1 MLRRLVIPALLAA
14 VSTVV
19 LAAAPAGAAADPDV
33 NEVVRA
39 LESEHVYVDPDAD
52 TLSSTDAGTLTQI
65 AGNSETPVYIAVF
78 PEGTFTSRT
87 AAGSFAGQVQS
98 EIGDGTYVI
107 VSGTDLASDSTVLS
121 DSAVDNAEA
130 AAREQGTPVDGLNA
144 YVQEINDEASAANAS
159 GVFGAVLLG
168 VLALAVVG
176 GGFFLYNSKK
186 KREAKAAQELAD
198 IKKMAAED
206 VTRLGEDVAQ
216 LEIDLTKV
224 DEETRRDYTHAMD
237 SYDRAKTA
245 LDSIKRPEE
254 IQQVTT
260 ALEDGRYFM
269 TATRARLDGRP
280 VPERRKPCFFN
291 PQHGPSQQ
299 DVMWA
304 PPGGAP
310 RSVPA
315 CVTCSQ
321 AVLTGAHPDVR
332 MVEVDGH
339 RRPYYDAGPAYAPYA
354 GGYFG
359 MDMMM
364 GMFTGMMIGN
374 MMGSMMGAS
383 MMGAGMADMGAADAG
398 AAADVGGGDE
408 GFGGFGD
415 FGGGGFEG
423 GDFGGFGD
431 F

>member
-1 MLRRLVIPALLAA
+1 MRRLAVPALLAA
-14 VSTVV
+14 GLTVFT
-19 LAAAPAGAAADPDV
+19 AASPANAAEAPSPSEVAGDLQSD
-33 NEVVRA
+33 
-39 LESEHVYVDPDAD
+39 HIFVDPASAEDIPQAEIDAMGQAAE
-52 TLSSTDAGTLTQI
+52 SA
-65 AGNSETPVYIAVF
+65 ETPVYFVILPEEAFASETTAADYLSQVRDEVG
-78 PEGTFTSRT
+78 EGTYAMAVGGSEVLRSDVISEGDQEAIYNEWTS
-87 AAGSFAGQVQS
+87 AQ
-98 EIGDGTYVI
+98 
-107 VSGTDLASDSTVLS
+107 
-121 DSAVDNAEA
+121 N
-130 AAREQGTPVDGLNA
+130 PVDGMVSVA
-144 YVQEINDEASAANAS
+144 EGADEAADSAAAS
-159 GVFGAVLLG
+159 SVFGMVLLG

-206 VTRLGEDVAQ
+206 VTRLGEDIAG

-224 DEETRRDYTHAMD
+224 DEPTRTDYTHAMD
-237 SYDRAKTA
+237 SYDRAKSS
-245 LDSIKRPEE
+245 LDTIQRPDE

-260 ALEDGRYFM
+260 ALEDGRYYM
-269 TATRARLDGRP
+269 TATRARMHDEP

-304 PPGGAP
+304 PPGGSP

-315 CVTCSQ
+315 CPACTQ
-321 AVLTGAHPDVR
+321 AVLSGHDPDVR
-332 MVEVDGH
+332 MVEVDGR

-374 MMGSMMGAS
+374 MMGSMMGAG
-383 MMGAGMADMGAADAG
+383 MGDMGAGDM
-398 AAADVGGGDE
+398 GGGDL
-408 GFGGFGD
+408 GGGDFGGGDFGD
-415 FGGGGFEG
+415 FGGG